1 MTVKKNIPCSFY
13 DIPSLESW
21 LDEMALQGL
30 FLKNFSRQFDWAVF
44 EVGDPRPVR
53 YRLDPVGKSAGRGRE
68 REEPYAEM
76 GWTFVCQMG
85 KSFYIFSC
93 GDPDAPELYTDP
105 QSLALAMEGLLRR
118 QVVQN
123 ICFCAACLLVA
134 ALPLLLY
141 PGRLFRNLLLWE
153 EPQNLFFSAFF
164 PVVLIVSLPFLALES
179 KKLFDMR
186 DTLAQGLPLKA
197 KKRRNRPRFLTVYI
211 FTYLVI
217 FSVPRLILPDVRWQ
231 VYGLGEVELSHPWP
245 TLAQLEEAGPRPL
258 EVEPE
263 VDGYVK
269 VNSSWLV
276 PVQEYASIDWQVET
290 FHPETGGIATLHRPY
305 SLWMGIQYDRAR
317 SPRAAEKA
325 FQIELED
332 AAETLENWAKWTGH
346 AYHIDGSTG
355 LHPRDWPVLD
365 RLEVA
370 QYTQSGQDAWTFAAL
385 RGNDVLVVQYAGFAR
400 WEDCL
405 PLFLAALDQ

>member
-1 MTVKKNIPCSFY
+1 M
-13 DIPSLESW
+13 
-21 LDEMALQGL
+21 
-30 FLKNFSRQFDWAVF
+30 
-44 EVGDPRPVR
+44 
-53 YRLDPVGKSAGRGRE
+53 
-68 REEPYAEM
+68 
-76 GWTFVCQMG
+76 
-85 KSFYIFSC
+85 
-93 GDPDAPELYTDP
+93 
-105 QSLALAMEGLLRR
+105 
-118 QVVQN
+118 
-123 ICFCAACLLVA
+123 
-134 ALPLLLY
+134 
-141 PGRLFRNLLLWE
+141 LFR
-153 EPQNLFFSAFF
+153 S
-164 PVVLIVSLPFLALES
+164 
-179 KKLFDMR
+179 
-186 DTLAQGLPLKA
+186 
-197 KKRRNRPRFLTVYI
+197 
-211 FTYLVI
+211 
-217 FSVPRLILPDVRWQ
+217 
-231 VYGLGEVELSHPWP
+231 
-245 TLAQLEEAGPRPL
+245 
-258 EVEPE
+258 EPE

-269 VNSSWLV
+269 INSSWLV